1 MPVRLRNQ
9 LNHRVFSFWVNIL
22 GLTIVTIL
30 AGWRH
35 CLCDGDQP
43 QSITELPTFRH
54 RVCPNVRLNFHG
66 GFSIMDLKN
75 IKSIV
80 DLMKKNALSEFEME
94 EGDFKI
100 KLKRDAGGKPRKGD
114 PVVMQEVPMAL
125 PVAVAPAAVP
135 AAVPTATPTLAPAS
149 EGTEVKSPMIGTFY
163 RKPSPDAEPFVEV
176 GAKVGADTVV
186 CIIEAMKVMNEIKA
200 EVKGTIIEVL
210 MEEGKPVEYGQ
221 ALFRIDPS

>member
-1 MPVRLRNQ
+1 
-9 LNHRVFSFWVNIL
+9 
-22 GLTIVTIL
+22 
-30 AGWRH
+30 
-35 CLCDGDQP
+35 
-43 QSITELPTFRH
+43 
-54 RVCPNVRLNFHG
+54 
-66 GFSIMDLKN
+66 MDLKD

-100 KLKRDAGGKPRKGD
+100 KLKRDAVGKPRKGE
-114 PVVMQEVPMAL
+114 PVMVQEAPMVLSAAAPIL
-125 PVAVAPAAVP
+125 AATPAAATTP
-135 AAVPTATPTLAPAS
+135 AAAPEP

-163 RKPSPDAEPFVEV
+163 RKPSPDAEAFVEV
-176 GAKVGADTVV
+176 GAKVNPDTVV

-221 ALFRIDPS
+221 GLFRIDPS

>member
-1 MPVRLRNQ
+1 
-9 LNHRVFSFWVNIL
+9 
-22 GLTIVTIL
+22 
-30 AGWRH
+30 
-35 CLCDGDQP
+35 
-43 QSITELPTFRH
+43 
-54 RVCPNVRLNFHG
+54 
-66 GFSIMDLKN
+66 MDLKD

-100 KLKRDAGGKPRKGD
+100 KLKRDAVGKPRKGEAM
-114 PVVMQEVPMAL
+114 VMQEAPMVLPAAPAPAVP
-125 PVAVAPAAVP
+125 APAAPAP
-135 AAVPTATPTLAPAS
+135 AAPAPPAPAP

-186 CIIEAMKVMNEIKA
+186 CIVEAMKVMNEIKA

>member
-1 MPVRLRNQ
+1 
-9 LNHRVFSFWVNIL
+9 
-22 GLTIVTIL
+22 
-30 AGWRH
+30 
-35 CLCDGDQP
+35 
-43 QSITELPTFRH
+43 
-54 RVCPNVRLNFHG
+54 
-66 GFSIMDLKN
+66 MDLKD

-100 KLKRDAGGKPRKGD
+100 KLKRDAVGKPRKSE
-114 PVVMQEVPMAL
+114 PMVMQEAPMVL
-125 PVAVAPAAVP
+125 PAAAPVLAPAAAPVLAAPP
-135 AAVPTATPTLAPAS
+135 AP

-221 ALFRIDPS
+221 GLFRIDPS